1 MSEFFILK
9 SHKAKSLASVLVKM
23 LEIEG
28 GPQWV
33 YCLLDSNHDN
43 SSRQSEE
50 RRLIL
55 WLAPPETGKK
65 KRNISR
71 AEGFAKVELDV
82 APTDVVHGDGGGLDV
97 EASDPGWRVYQ
108 NRGDVG
114 VMRDCGD
121 ESEPEVIDDGSIP
134 AGIKC
139 WCETSD
145 SNSVFIPLEN
155 KSY

>member
-1 MSEFFILK
+1 
-9 SHKAKSLASVLVKM
+9 M

-43 SSRQSEE
+43 SSRQSEG
-50 RRLIL
+50 RRPIL
-55 WLAPPETGKK
+55 WLAPPDTGKK
-65 KRNISR
+65 KRNISW
-71 AEGFAKVELDV
+71 AEGFAKVGVDV

-97 EASDPGWRVYQ
+97 EASDLGWRLYQ
-108 NRGDVG
+108 NRGDLV
-114 VMRDCGD
+114 VMRDWGD
-121 ESEPEVIDDGSIP
+121 EFEPEVVDGRSWSIP
-134 AGIKC
+134 AGIKR